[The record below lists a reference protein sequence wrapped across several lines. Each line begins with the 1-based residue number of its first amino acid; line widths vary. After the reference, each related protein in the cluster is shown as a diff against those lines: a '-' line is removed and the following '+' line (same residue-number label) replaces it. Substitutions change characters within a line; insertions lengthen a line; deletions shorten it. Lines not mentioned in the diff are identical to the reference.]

1 MDTLSKVQTIFQEL
15 FDDDELVV
23 SSETTAS
30 DIEEWDSVMHV
41 SLILEIEAAFE
52 IRLSS
57 GEVAGL
63 QSVGELCALI
73 EGRRGA
79 P

>member
-1 MDTLSKVQTIFQEL
+1 MDTLSKVQTIFREL

-23 SSETTAS
+23 SPETTAS

-41 SLILEIEAAFE
+41 SLILEIEAVFE

-63 QSVGELCALI
+63 QSVGELCALV
-73 EGRRGA
+73 EGRRSA